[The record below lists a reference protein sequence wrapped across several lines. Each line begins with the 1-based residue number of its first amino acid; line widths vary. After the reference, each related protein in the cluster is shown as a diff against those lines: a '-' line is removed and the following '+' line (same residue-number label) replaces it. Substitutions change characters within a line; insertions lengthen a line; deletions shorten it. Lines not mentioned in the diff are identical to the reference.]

1 MSKHSRRQHTRK
13 REDRRGRHGVAR
25 ALLTLLRTIL
35 ALAVVAAAVVGG
47 YAIYLESHYA
57 RIPDDE
63 LVQTGKAGA
72 EDAARQLEPGRE
84 YTAATYN
91 IGFGAYT
98 PDYTFFMDEGRMA
111 DGTPTRGTSS
121 VATSRESVEACTQ
134 GDVSSL
140 RDAFG
145 GEGPDFVLLQE
156 VDVDSDRSHH
166 VNQVKAFEGAFA
178 GYQSVFA
185 SNFHSGFL
193 AWPITAPH
201 GRVSSGLLTLS
212 DANVTSAT
220 RRSYPVDESFP
231 TKFFDL
237 DRCFAMLRI
246 PVADGHELV
255 LVNSHM
261 SAYDAGGGSRA
272 RQLAMLGDVLSS
284 ERARGNYVI
293 AGGDWNHALCGSL
306 ELYPSRQ
313 QVPDWVAVMDDGDLP
328 QGFSVVRAQNLEEV
342 ASCRGDDIPYQPG
355 VSYQTTVDGFIV
367 SDNVSATATNV
378 DTGFATSD
386 HNPVALRFSLG
397 NAS

>member
-13 REDRRGRHGVAR
+13 REDGRGRHGVAR

-35 ALAVVAAAVVGG
+35 ALAVVAATVVGG
-47 YAIYLESHYA
+47 YGIYLESHYA

-156 VDVDSDRSHH
+156 VDVDSDRIMSIR
-166 VNQVKAFEGAFA
+166 
-178 GYQSVFA
+178 S
-185 SNFHSGFL
+185 
-193 AWPITAPH
+193 
-201 GRVSSGLLTLS
+201 
-212 DANVTSAT
+212 
-220 RRSYPVDESFP
+220 RRSRGPLPGTSP
-231 TKFFDL
+231 
-237 DRCFAMLRI
+237 
-246 PVADGHELV
+246 
-255 LVNSHM
+255 
-261 SAYDAGGGSRA
+261 
-272 RQLAMLGDVLSS
+272 SS
-284 ERARGNYVI
+284 PRTSTPA
-293 AGGDWNHALCGSL
+293 SL
-306 ELYPSRQ
+306 PGPSR
-313 QVPDWVAVMDDGDLP
+313 PRTDA
-328 QGFSVVRAQNLEEV
+328 SARA
-342 ASCRGDDIPYQPG
+342 S
-355 VSYQTTVDGFIV
+355 
-367 SDNVSATATNV
+367 
-378 DTGFATSD
+378 
-386 HNPVALRFSLG
+386 
-397 NAS
+397 

>member
-1 MSKHSRRQHTRK
+1 MSKHSQARK
-13 REDRRGRHGVAR
+13 RGRGESQRHHGLGH
-25 ALLTLLRTIL
+25 ALLVLLRTVL

-57 RIPDDE
+57 RIPDGE
-63 LVQTGKAGA
+63 LLQIKKSGA
-72 EDAARQLEPGRE
+72 EGATPRLEPGRE

-111 DGTPTRGTSS
+111 DGTATRGTSS
-121 VATSRESVEACTQ
+121 VAVSRESVEACTQ
-134 GDVSSL
+134 GDVTTL
-140 RDAFG
+140 KEAFG
-145 GEGPDFVLLQE
+145 EGGPDFVLLQE
-156 VDVDSDRSHH
+156 IDVDSDRSYH
-166 VNQVKAFEGAFA
+166 VNQVQELEDAFA
-178 GYQSVFA
+178 DHQSVYA

-193 AWPITAPH
+193 AWPPTAPH

-237 DRCFAMLRI
+237 DRCFAILRV
-246 PVADGHELV
+246 PVSDGHELV

-261 SAYDAGGGSRA
+261 SAYDAGGTVRA
-272 RQLAMLGDVLSS
+272 RQLSMLRGVLLE
-284 ERARGNYVI
+284 ERAKGNYVI

-306 ELYPSRQ
+306 ELYPSQQ
-313 QVPDWVAVMDDGDLP
+313 QVPDWVSVLNDEDLP
-328 QGFSVVRAQNLEEV
+328 QGFSVVHAQNLEEV
-342 ASCRGDDIPYQPG
+342 ATCRGDDIPYQPG
-355 VSYQTTVDGFIV
+355 VTYVTTVDGFVV

-378 DTGFATSD
+378 DTGFSTSD

-397 NAS
+397 NAT